1 VEGAKR
7 LFLKKAL
14 RKYSF
19 IIFLLIVLAVTFIE
33 LPYYVTQPGDAQKL
47 TPLVAVEDGFA
58 AEGDFMLT
66 TVLVGKAN
74 VVNYI
79 WAKVSDYRDLY
90 SIEEIRREDESDEE
104 YHNRQLHYMEN
115 SKETAIIVAY
125 RKANKQ
131 IEIKEKGL
139 TVLSIIE
146 GMPSE
151 EVLKVGDQ
159 IVAVDKNTVFNH
171 EDLQASMQGKKKGD
185 TIILQIIRDNERVSV
200 SLPIAPFPKKYQKD
214 DAEVKVGI
222 GISHKV
228 VRELT
233 TNPKIEV
240 DSEDI
245 GGPSAGLMFTL
256 AIYNQLVEKDLTHG
270 LNIAGT
276 GTISEDGTVGP
287 IGGIKH
293 KVVAADHAGADIFFA
308 PNENG
313 DEDSNYKDAVKVAE
327 DLGIT
332 MKIVP
337 VDTFEDALNYLTN
350 LK

>member
-7 LFLKKAL
+7 LFLKKFL
-14 RKYSF
+14 QKYSLLL
-19 IIFLLIVLAVTFIE
+19 FLLIVLAVTFIE
-33 LPYYVTQPGDAQKL
+33 LPFYVTQPGDAQDL
-47 TPLVAVEDGFA
+47 TPLVAVEDGY
-58 AEGDFMLT
+58 ETKGSFMLT

-79 WAKVSDYRDLY
+79 WAKLSDYRDLY
-90 SIEEIRREDESDEE
+90 SIEDIRREDESDDE
-104 YHNRQLHYMEN
+104 YHQRQLHYMEN

-125 RKANKQ
+125 KKAGKF
-131 IEIKEKGL
+131 IEIKESGL
-139 TVLSIIE
+139 VVLSLIE

-151 EVLKVGDQ
+151 EVLKVGDK
-159 IVAVDKNTVFNH
+159 IVAVDKKAVFNH
-171 EDLQASMQGKKKGD
+171 EDLQTVMDGKNKGD
-185 TIILQIIRDNERVSV
+185 TVTLQIIRDENTKTV
-200 SLPIAPFPKKYQKD
+200 SLPLVAFPEKYQK
-214 DAEVKVGI
+214 AGTEEKFGI

-228 VRELT
+228 ARELT
-233 TNPKIEV
+233 ADPNIKV
-240 DSEDI
+240 DSEGI

-256 AIYNQLVEKDLTHG
+256 AIYNQLVEKDLTAG
-270 LNIAGT
+270 LKVAGT

-293 KVVAADHAGADIFFA
+293 KVVAADNAGVDIFFA
-308 PNENG
+308 PNEQG
-313 DEDSNYKDAVKVAE
+313 DKESNYNDAVKVAE